1 MIVSLE
7 EMKQY
12 LRVDF
17 DDDDSL
23 IETLITLFRSP
34 REQVLLF
41 GASSNPELDGFLWT
55 LQRSYKT
62 HLFTGPVGIISYRPS
77 FFIFFVKTGLSSPL
91 DSGGR
96 YFYLFSAKPLS
107 RLHLVVRNFLR
118 LEAIMQENI
127 TTSIPVSASPKPI
140 QQADIE
146 QDYNFFQAQKVA
158 QNMLELGLIS
168 LSEFNKLSLKNR
180 ETFSPFW
187 VEIMPEIR

>member
-1 MIVSLE
+1 
-7 EMKQY
+7 
-12 LRVDF
+12 
-17 DDDDSL
+17 
-23 IETLITLFRSP
+23 
-34 REQVLLF
+34 
-41 GASSNPELDGFLWT
+41 
-55 LQRSYKT
+55 
-62 HLFTGPVGIISYRPS
+62 
-77 FFIFFVKTGLSSPL
+77 
-91 DSGGR
+91 
-96 YFYLFSAKPLS
+96 
-107 RLHLVVRNFLR
+107 
-118 LEAIMQENI
+118 MQENI